1 MARQCLMSVTR
12 RWHVLSHVPSPRGI
26 IITCPGQEYVTLK
39 VMTYLWQEDG
49 TSLDIYCLWIY
60 ICNFMTRI
68 WHVMRYG
75 MKMRMSATSRRHV
88 LICFSCT
95 GATLAIQGSRSGQKL
110 ILENKWINMEAWG
123 EHKVLPLILNL
134 ITCYFCSFLNFI

>member
-1 MARQCLMSVTR
+1 MSVTRSWHVSTHVPSPMYNNYMSRTRICYVKSYDMSVTR
-12 RWHVLSHVPSPRGI
+12 RWHVFRYLLSLEWHLQFHDMNMACCTIWHENAHVPG
-26 IITCPGQEYVTLK
+26 
-39 VMTYLWQEDG
+39 
-49 TSLDIYCLWIY
+49 
-60 ICNFMTRI
+60 
-68 WHVMRYG
+68 
-75 MKMRMSATSRRHV
+75 TSRRHV

-134 ITCYFCSFLNFI
+134 ITCYFCNFVNFI